1 MKVDSNIDTN
11 MLEDKLCAKFKKNK
25 KIKRDE
31 LVYLLFEMIKKRLT
45 FEAFI
50 EKLYTGNEETKIQIT

>member
-11 MLEDKLCAKFKKNK
+11 ILEDKLCAKFKKNK

-45 FEAFI
+45 FEGFI
-50 EKLYTGNEETKIQIT
+50 EKLYTGNEETKI